1 MAAAAL
7 VTLSDLTR
15 IQQHLLPHLAACP
28 FCVIEQH
35 FYCRSA
41 RRTGYGYMA
50 YLSDFQHG
58 DELHAAF
65 VQDVIAARIK
75 AGGQ

>member
-1 MAAAAL
+1 MTAAL

-15 IQQHLLPHLAACP
+15 IQQHLLPHLTACP
-28 FCVIEQH
+28 ICVIEQH

-50 YLSDFQHG
+50 FLSDFPDG
-58 DELHAAF
+58 DHIHAGY
-65 VQDVIAARIK
+65 VRDVIAARIK